1 VLDSL
6 NVRNYPTAIEFNPVK
21 GERYVI
27 NRGNDSISIINT
39 DDRTNIRHINNIS
52 NNPFDFA
59 LDTSLGHLYIIN
71 EDLNPIIKV
80 MNVSNKTI
88 IDSRIFLIDLLIVST
103 IKIIELSILQIKQ
116 NLKK

>member
-59 LDTSLGHLYIIN
+59 LNTSLGHLYIIN

-88 IDSRIFLIDLLIVST
+88 IDSKNIPNRPTD
-103 IKIIELSILQIKQ
+103 IIYDQ
-116 NLKK
+116 NNRTFNTSN